1 MRNFQ
6 VHSLHVRAE
15 TSPPRGVMYS
25 SELVDGS
32 FKETIAADENYK
44 YFWLNL
50 KFFKNENN
58 EYYAVQSED

>member
-1 MRNFQ
+1 
-6 VHSLHVRAE
+6 
-15 TSPPRGVMYS
+15 MYS